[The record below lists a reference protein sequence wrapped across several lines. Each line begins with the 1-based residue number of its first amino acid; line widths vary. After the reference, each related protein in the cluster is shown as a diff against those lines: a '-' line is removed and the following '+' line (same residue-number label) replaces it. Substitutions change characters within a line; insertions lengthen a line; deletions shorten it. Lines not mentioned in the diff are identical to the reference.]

1 MAAVVLGAQVTS
13 RDQSILP
20 ADSVM
25 ATPDRQCP
33 RCCGDWEPA
42 LFSAIPL
49 AQRYAIVTRTGPKR
63 TE

>member
-1 MAAVVLGAQVTS
+1 VAAVVLGRHVNS

-33 RCCGDWEPA
+33 RRWGDWEPA

-49 AQRYAIVTRTGPKR
+49 TQRYAIVTRTGPKR